1 MAEYLSAVGIA
12 VVDLKLAAD
21 FYERALGMT
30 SLRTITLPTMK
41 EIVLGFEGSRSAA
54 VILMKY
60 TDGTQH
66 ENNKRDGK
74 LVFYVN
80 NVSETIEAIRCAGCR
95 VEREAKVIDSM
106 GGAIIGFARDP
117 DGHQLELIQKA
128 PKA

>member
-12 VVDLKLAAD
+12 VVDLELATG

-30 SLRTITLPTMK
+30 SLQTITLPTMK
-41 EIVLGFEGSRSAA
+41 EIVLGFEGTRSAA
-54 VILMKY
+54 VILMNY

-80 NVSETIEAIRCAGCR
+80 NVPEKIEAIRGAGCR
-95 VEREAKVIDSM
+95 VEREPEVIDSM
-106 GGAIIGFARDP
+106 GGAIIAFARDP
-117 DGHQLELIQKA
+117 DGHQLELIQK
-128 PKA
+128 PPQN

>member
-1 MAEYLSAVGIA
+1 MAEYLSAVGLA
-12 VVDLKLAAD
+12 VVDLELAAG

-30 SLRTITLPTMK
+30 SLQTITLPTMK
-41 EIVLGFEGSRSAA
+41 EIVLGFEGTRSAA

-80 NVSETIEAIRCAGCR
+80 NVPEKIEAIRGAGCR
-95 VEREAKVIDSM
+95 VEREPEVIDSM
-106 GGAIIGFARDP
+106 GGAIIAFARDP
-117 DGHQLELIQKA
+117 DGHQLELIQK
-128 PKA
+128 PPQN

>member
-1 MAEYLSAVGIA
+1 MAEYLSAVGI
-12 VVDLKLAAD
+12 VVADLKVAAC

-30 SLRTITLPTMK
+30 SLQTIELPEME
-41 EIVLGFEGSRSAA
+41 EIILGFEGTRSAS

-60 TDGTQH
+60 TDGTDV
-66 ENNKRDGK
+66 ENNDKVGK

-80 NVSETIEAIRCAGCR
+80 NASGTLEAIRDAGCR

-117 DGHQLELIQKA
+117 DGHQLEVIQK
-128 PKA
+128 PPQK

>member
-1 MAEYLSAVGIA
+1 MAEYLSAVGIV
-12 VVDLKLAAD
+12 VVDLELAAG

-30 SLRTITLPTMK
+30 SLQTITLPTMK
-41 EIVLGFEGSRSAA
+41 EIVLGFEGTRSAT

-80 NVSETIEAIRCAGCR
+80 NASRTLEAIRDAGCR

-117 DGHQLELIQKA
+117 DGHQLELIQKP
-128 PKA
+128 PKN

>member
-12 VVDLKLAAD
+12 VADLQVAAR

-30 SLRTITLPTMK
+30 SLQTITLPEME
-41 EIVLGFEGSRSAA
+41 EIILGFEGTRSAA

-60 TDGTQH
+60 TDGTH
-66 ENNKRDGK
+66 IENNKRDGK

-95 VEREAKVIDSM
+95 VEREPEVSDLM

>member
-12 VVDLKLAAD
+12 VADLKVAAH
-21 FYERALGMT
+21 FYESALGMT
-30 SLRTITLPTMK
+30 SLQTITLPEM
-41 EIVLGFEGSRSAA
+41 EVIILGFEGTRSAA
-54 VILMKY
+54 VIRMKY
-60 TDGTQH
+60 TDDTH
-66 ENNKRDGK
+66 IENNHKVGK

-80 NVSETIEAIRCAGCR
+80 NTSGTLEAIREAGCR

>member
-12 VVDLKLAAD
+12 VADLELAAG

-30 SLRTITLPTMK
+30 SLRTITLPSMK
-41 EIVLGFEGSRSAA
+41 EIVLGFQGTRSAA
-54 VILMKY
+54 VLLMKY

-80 NVSETIEAIRCAGCR
+80 NVSETIEAIRGAGCR
-95 VEREAKVIDSM
+95 VEREPEVSHLM

-117 DGHQLELIQKA
+117 DGHQLELIQK
-128 PKA
+128 PPQK

>member
-12 VVDLKLAAD
+12 VADLKVAAH
-21 FYERALGMT
+21 FYESALGMT
-30 SLRTITLPTMK
+30 SLQTITLPEME
-41 EIVLGFEGSRSAA
+41 EIILGFEGTRSAA

-95 VEREAKVIDSM
+95 VEREPEVSDLM

-117 DGHQLELIQKA
+117 DGHQLELLQKA

>member
-1 MAEYLSAVGIA
+1 MAEYLSAVGIV
-12 VVDLKLAAD
+12 VVDLELAAG

-30 SLRTITLPTMK
+30 SLQTITLPTMK
-41 EIVLGFEGSRSAA
+41 EIVLGFEGTRSAT

-80 NVSETIEAIRCAGCR
+80 NASRTLEAIRDAGCR
-95 VEREAKVIDSM
+95 VEKEAKVIDFM

-117 DGHQLELIQKA
+117 DGNQLELIQK
-128 PKA
+128 PPQN

>member
-1 MAEYLSAVGIA
+1 
-12 VVDLKLAAD
+12 
-21 FYERALGMT
+21 MT
-30 SLRTITLPTMK
+30 SLQTISPPVMEDIILGIQDIPTA
-41 EIVLGFEGSRSAA
+41 E

-60 TDGTQH
+60 TDGTH
-66 ENNKRDGK
+66 IKNNDKVGK

-80 NVSETIEAIRCAGCR
+80 NISGTLEAIRDAGCR

>member
-12 VVDLKLAAD
+12 VVDLELAVG

-30 SLRTITLPTMK
+30 SLQTITLPTMK
-41 EIVLGFEGSRSAA
+41 EIVLGFEGTRSAA

-80 NVSETIEAIRCAGCR
+80 NVPEKIEAIRGAGCR
-95 VEREAKVIDSM
+95 VEREPEVIDSM
-106 GGAIIGFARDP
+106 GGAIIAFARDP
-117 DGHQLELIQKA
+117 DGHQLELIQK
-128 PKA
+128 PPQN

>member
-1 MAEYLSAVGIA
+1 MAEYLSAVGIV
-12 VVDLKLAAD
+12 VVDLELAAG

-30 SLRTITLPTMK
+30 SLQTITLPTMK
-41 EIVLGFEGSRSAA
+41 EIVLGFEGTRSAT

-80 NVSETIEAIRCAGCR
+80 NASRTLEAIRDAGCR
-95 VEREAKVIDSM
+95 VEIEAKVIDSM

-117 DGHQLELIQKA
+117 DGHQLELIQKP
-128 PKA
+128 PKN

>member
-1 MAEYLSAVGIA
+1 MAEYLSAVGIV
-12 VVDLKLAAD
+12 VVDLELAAG

-30 SLRTITLPTMK
+30 SLQTITLPTMK
-41 EIVLGFEGSRSAA
+41 EIVLGFEGTRSAT

-80 NVSETIEAIRCAGCR
+80 NASRTLEAIRDAGCR

-117 DGHQLELIQKA
+117 DGHQLELIQK
-128 PKA
+128 PPEN

>member
-1 MAEYLSAVGIA
+1 MAEYLSAVGIV
-12 VVDLKLAAD
+12 VVDLELAAG

-30 SLRTITLPTMK
+30 SLQTITLPTMK
-41 EIVLGFEGSRSAA
+41 EIVLGFEGTRSAA

-60 TDGTQH
+60 TDGTHH

-80 NVSETIEAIRCAGCR
+80 NASRTLEAIRDAGCR

-117 DGHQLELIQKA
+117 DGHQLELIQKP
-128 PKA
+128 PKN

>member
-12 VVDLKLAAD
+12 VADLKVAAR
-21 FYERALGMT
+21 FYESALGMT
-30 SLRTITLPTMK
+30 SLRTIELPEME
-41 EIVLGFEGSRSAA
+41 EIILGFEGTRSAA

-80 NVSETIEAIRCAGCR
+80 NVSETIEAIRGAGCR
-95 VEREAKVIDSM
+95 VEREPEVSHLM

-117 DGHQLELIQKA
+117 DGHQLELIQK
-128 PKA
+128 PPQN

>member
-1 MAEYLSAVGIA
+1 MAEYLSAVGIV
-12 VVDLKLAAD
+12 VVDLELAAG

-30 SLRTITLPTMK
+30 SLQTITLPTMK
-41 EIVLGFEGSRSAA
+41 EIVLGFEGTRSAA

-74 LVFYVN
+74 LVFN
-80 NVSETIEAIRCAGCR
+80 ASRTLEAIRDAGCR

-117 DGHQLELIQKA
+117 DGHQLELIQKP
-128 PKA
+128 PKN

>member
-12 VVDLKLAAD
+12 VADLQVAAR

-30 SLRTITLPTMK
+30 SLQTITLPEME
-41 EIVLGFEGSRSAA
+41 EIILGFKGTRSAA

-60 TDGTQH
+60 TDGTH
-66 ENNKRDGK
+66 IKNNDKVGK

-80 NVSETIEAIRCAGCR
+80 NISGTLEAIRDAGCR

>member
-12 VVDLKLAAD
+12 VVDLELAAG

-30 SLRTITLPTMK
+30 SLQTITLPTMK
-41 EIVLGFEGSRSAA
+41 EIVLGFEGTRSAA

-66 ENNKRDGK
+66 ENNNRDGK

-80 NVSETIEAIRCAGCR
+80 NVPEKIEAIRGAGCR
-95 VEREAKVIDSM
+95 VEREPEVIDSM
-106 GGAIIGFARDP
+106 GGAIIAFARDP
-117 DGHQLELIQKA
+117 DGHQLELIQK
-128 PKA
+128 PPQN

>member
-12 VVDLKLAAD
+12 VVDLELAAD

-41 EIVLGFEGSRSAA
+41 EIVLGFEGTRSAA

-95 VEREAKVIDSM
+95 VEREPEVSDLM

>member
-1 MAEYLSAVGIA
+1 MAEYLSAVGIV
-12 VVDLKLAAD
+12 VVDLELAAG

-30 SLRTITLPTMK
+30 SLQTITLPTMK
-41 EIVLGFEGSRSAA
+41 QIVLGFEGTRSAA
-54 VILMKY
+54 VILMKH

-80 NVSETIEAIRCAGCR
+80 NASRTLEAIRDAGCR

-117 DGHQLELIQKA
+117 DGHQLELIQKP
-128 PKA
+128 PKN

>member
-1 MAEYLSAVGIA
+1 MAEYLSAVGIV
-12 VVDLKLAAD
+12 VVDLELAAG

-30 SLRTITLPTMK
+30 SLQTITLPTMK
-41 EIVLGFEGSRSAA
+41 EIVLGFEGTRSAA

-80 NVSETIEAIRCAGCR
+80 NASRTLEAIRDAGCR

-117 DGHQLELIQKA
+117 DGHQLELIQKP
-128 PKA
+128 PKN

>member
-12 VVDLKLAAD
+12 VADLKVAAR
-21 FYERALGMT
+21 FYESALGMT
-30 SLRTITLPTMK
+30 SLQTIKLPEME
-41 EIVLGFEGSRSAA
+41 EIILGFEGTRSAA

-80 NVSETIEAIRCAGCR
+80 NVSETIEAIRGAGCV
-95 VEREAKVIDSM
+95 VEREPEVSHLM
-106 GGAIIGFARDP
+106 GGATIGFARDP
-117 DGHQLELIQKA
+117 DGHRLELIQK
-128 PKA
+128 PPQT

>member
-60 TDGTQH
+60 TDDTH
-66 ENNKRDGK
+66 IENNHKVGK

-80 NVSETIEAIRCAGCR
+80 NTSGTLEAIREAGCR

>member
-1 MAEYLSAVGIA
+1 
-12 VVDLKLAAD
+12 
-21 FYERALGMT
+21 
-30 SLRTITLPTMK
+30 MK
-41 EIVLGFEGSRSAA
+41 EIVLGFEGTRSAA

-80 NVSETIEAIRCAGCR
+80 NASRTLEAIRDAGCR

-117 DGHQLELIQKA
+117 DGHQLELIQKP
-128 PKA
+128 PKN

>member
-1 MAEYLSAVGIA
+1 MADYLSAVGIV
-12 VVDLKLAAD
+12 VVDLELAAG

-30 SLRTITLPTMK
+30 SLQTITLPTMK
-41 EIVLGFEGSRSAA
+41 EIVLGFEGTRSAA

-80 NVSETIEAIRCAGCR
+80 NASRTLEAIRDAGCR

-117 DGHQLELIQKA
+117 DGHQLELIQKP
-128 PKA
+128 PKN

>member
-12 VVDLKLAAD
+12 VVDLELATG

-30 SLRTITLPTMK
+30 SLQTITLPTMK
-41 EIVLGFEGSRSAA
+41 EIVLGFEGTRSAA

-80 NVSETIEAIRCAGCR
+80 NVPEKIEAIRGAGCR
-95 VEREAKVIDSM
+95 VEREPEVIDSM
-106 GGAIIGFARDP
+106 GGAIIAFARDP
-117 DGHQLELIQKA
+117 DGHQLELIQK
-128 PKA
+128 PPQN